1 MPPLRDLAYSEGCE
15 MKHRA
20 KGHSKRCDS
29 SILKRGSEMEE
40 VPGRKSFTKG
50 HSKRCDLSIL
60 KRGSE
65 IEESAR
71 GPIIDRWSAH
81 VPRMADSR
89 PVDRELADSRPVDR
103 LLADGRPMYRE
114 WPIVGPWTE
123 NWPIVGSGT
132 EHRGRPGH
140 GAKVSRR
147 EA

>member
-65 IEESAR
+65 IEE
-71 GPIIDRWSAH
+71 
-81 VPRMADSR
+81 VPGRKSFTNGR
-89 PVDRELADSRPVDR
+89 EPVREKF
-103 LLADGRPMYRE
+103 
-114 WPIVGPWTE
+114 
-123 NWPIVGSGT
+123 
-132 EHRGRPGH
+132 HQF
-140 GAKVSRR
+140 
-147 EA
+147 